1 MRVTYRMD
9 PAALTSNKMPPA
21 LDLARTPCI
30 VIWELTQACDPACV
44 HCRAS
49 ARPHLVEYGT
59 QLGVRVSL
67 TPSATPLLEAAW
79 RCHEQSGATSG
90 SAASAPPV
98 EARPQATSAGVPSA
112 QRRGGSAGVPSAQR
126 RGGSAGVP
134 SAQRRGGRGSDP
146 AKSGEPLTQHA
157 LAGLKA
163 RGLARLAISID
174 GADAASHDRFRG
186 VPGAFDRALATVGW
200 ARELGLP
207 VQINTTMSRHNKHDF
222 DALAALMQSLDIVLI
237 PAGRAILRDGLDGE
251 AIELLFERLYA
262 LSLRARFDVKTTEVT
277 HYRRYVAQQRKLTR
291 APRPAAQPHPDGI
304 GRAPRGLNDGKGFVF
319 ISHLGEVYPS
329 GFMPLSTGNVRRER
343 LADIICGGSR
353 ARAQAYSGNP
363 LAADP
368 ACIYEPAG
376 WVRGAA

>member
-1 MRVTYRMD
+1 
-9 PAALTSNKMPPA
+9 MPPA

-98 EARPQATSAGVPSA
+98 EARPQAT
-112 QRRGGSAGVPSAQR
+112 
-126 RGGSAGVP
+126 SAGVP

-353 ARAQAYSGNP
+353 A
-363 LAADP
+363 
-368 ACIYEPAG
+368 
-376 WVRGAA
+376 